1 MTAHDVIGGGLTLST
16 AEWLDLRTKDRR
28 IVAEIDR
35 DGLPL

>member
-16 AEWLDLRTKDRR
+16 AEWLDLRIKDRR

-35 DGLPL
+35 DGVPL